1 MVPVAGLLVVYTGLL
16 TGCQE
21 TQTESTGPMAIPVTV
36 SVPLVKKTADYEEFT
51 GRTEAV
57 ESVEIR
63 ARVTGYLNKVCYT
76 EGSEIKQGDL
86 LFEIDPRPF
95 QAKYD
100 REVAMVKGREA
111 DLKLRKLELN
121 RAKNLL
127 PDKAISESDY
137 DQAVA
142 AYEQA
147 VAALAAA
154 QASADEAKLELDFTR
169 LLAPIAGVISRAQV
183 TPGNLVNADQTVL
196 TSVVSVDPMYVY
208 FDVDEDTVLS
218 IGQAVREGRIQ
229 VKGEN
234 EVPVWM
240 GLANEQGFP
249 HQGILDFSENRF
261 DAGTGTIRLRGVF
274 KPPRPAVGGRVL
286 MRGLFTRVRLYIS
299 PPDAALMVAERALG
313 NDQGQKYLLVV
324 NAKNEV
330 EYRRVTVGRLDGQL
344 RVIRE
349 GVRAG
354 EQVIVHGQQRVRPG
368 DTVVP
373 KLVPMET
380 LAGPSDWKTA
390 AVETPAAS
398 VSRENSGK

>member
-274 KPPRPAVGGRVL
+274 KNPRPAVGGRVL
-286 MRGLFTRVRLYIS
+286 MPGLFTRVRLYIS
-299 PPDAALMVAERALG
+299 QPYEALMVAERALG